1 MSIEQSTFEYS
12 EAIETVSTVEELEQT
27 LAKFLAPLGA
37 EFFVAGQVRFP
48 HGFGKPSKIFGY
60 FDYDWYRFY
69 DQFQLFLEDPAARF
83 LNETSRPFTWSWVT
97 DNLDLTNGEKFV
109 MNEPRN
115 FGLSEGL
122 VVPMHGPYGALGLV
136 TAAGKHFNP
145 CRRETLAIQIVFTR
159 AYHRSLVLTQLFEKQ
174 QPLRLT
180 KRQRECLTWLQQ
192 GKSNQDVAAILGISA
207 ETVKEHIEGAKKS
220 LGVKSRIE
228 AILRARQA
236 NLIATYP
243 SPLIGGSAHSGGRR

>member
-1 MSIEQSTFEYS
+1 MSIEQSTFEFS
-12 EAIETVSTVEELEQT
+12 ELVEAASSVDQLEQT
-27 LAKFLAPLGA
+27 LAKFLEPIGA

-48 HGFGKPSKIFGY
+48 HGRGKPSRIFGH

-69 DQFQLFLEDPAARF
+69 DQYQLFLEDPAARF
-83 LNETSRPFTWSWVT
+83 LTQTNTPFTWSWVV
-97 DNLDLTNGEKFV
+97 DNLELTKGESFV

-122 VVPMHGPYGALGLV
+122 VVPMHGPHGALGLV
-136 TAAGKHFNP
+136 TAAGKRFMPNK
-145 CRRETLAIQIVFTR
+145 RETLAVQIVLTH
-159 AYHRSLVLTQLFEKQ
+159 AYNRSLVLTQLFEKQ

-192 GKSNQDVAAILGISA
+192 GKSNQDVGAILGISA
-207 ETVKEHIEGAKKS
+207 DTVKEHIEGAKKS
-220 LGVKSRIE
+220 LGVNSRIE

-236 NLIATYP
+236 NLIGTYP
-243 SPLIGGSAHSGGRR
+243 SPLIGGGAPSDQRR